1 MKMNRFRRYTGHI
14 LGFWFLFTGTT
25 HAQDRAI
32 LDGNDVDGIVRIARN
47 YGSATFASQPGG
59 APKILGRIEGINYS
73 VLFIN
78 CDQNNRDCTMIN
90 FYTGFLDVKTPVERI
105 NAWNSERF
113 FGRAY
118 LDQDQDAV
126 VEMDVNLQFGV
137 TQANLDSSF
146 AMWRLILDQFTT
158 YIEFGAAPAASDNM
172 DAEKPEE

>member
-1 MKMNRFRRYTGHI
+1 MRTNRFLRSTGYI
-14 LGFWFLFTGTT
+14 LGLWLLSSGMIN
-25 HAQDRAI
+25 AQERAI
-32 LDGNDVDGIVRIARN
+32 LDGNDVDGIIRIARN

-59 APKILGRIEGINYS
+59 APKILGRIEGIGYS

-78 CDQNNRDCTMIN
+78 CDQNNRNCSMIN
-90 FYTGFLDVKTPVERI
+90 FYTGFLDLKVPVERI

-118 LDQDQDAV
+118 LDQDLDAV
-126 VEMDVNLQFGV
+126 IEMDVNLQFGV

-158 YIEFGAAPAASDNM
+158 YIEFGTAPVA